1 MSRFI
6 GPRLKVMRALG
17 IDLPG
22 LSRKTIE
29 ARPTPPGQHGNKA
42 SRKRRSDFGVKLLE
56 KQKIRF
62 NYGLTETQMRRLILD
77 ARKGKEPTGERLLQL
92 LERRMDNVVFRA
104 GFAPTVIAARQL
116 VSHGHLMLNGKPANI
131 PSIRL
136 NVGDEITI
144 KAKSKNIPMVVET
157 IKQPSLERPEWLA
170 WEAEKQLVKVAHLPA
185 LADVP
190 FPVDVQLVVE
200 YYANRV

>member
-1 MSRFI
+1 MSRLT
-6 GPRLKVMRALG
+6 GPRVKIMRALG
-17 IDLPG
+17 VDLPG

-42 SRKRRSDFGVKLLE
+42 SRKRRSDFAVKLQE
-56 KQKIRF
+56 KKKIRF
-62 NYGLTETQMRRLILD
+62 NYGLTETQMRKLILD
-77 ARKGKEPTGERLLQL
+77 ARKGKEPTDERLLQL

-116 VSHGHLMLNGKPANI
+116 VNHGHLMLNGKAANI
-131 PSIRL
+131 PSICL
-136 NVGDEITI
+136 KVGDELVI
-144 KAKSKNIPMVVET
+144 KAKSKNIPMVAET
-157 IKQPSLERPEWLA
+157 IKQPLLARPEWLS
-170 WEAEKQLVKVAHLPA
+170 WDEAAHIVKVAHLPA
-185 LADVP
+185 VSDVP

>member
-1 MSRFI
+1 MSRFT

-62 NYGLTETQMRRLILD
+62 NYGLTETQMRKLILD

-170 WEAEKQLVKVAHLPA
+170 WEADKQVAKVAHLPA
-185 LADVP
+185 MTDVP

>member
-17 IDLPG
+17 VDLPG

-42 SRKRRSDFGVKLLE
+42 SRKRRSDFGVKLQE

-136 NVGDEITI
+136 NVGDEITV
-144 KAKSKNIPMVVET
+144 KAKSKHIPMVVET
-157 IKQPSLERPEWLA
+157 VKQPSLERPEWLS
-170 WEAEKQLVKVAHLPA
+170 WDTSTQVVKVVHLPA
-185 LADVP
+185 VSDVP